1 MGVVKMWGSGE
12 AVGWLVERLADL
24 GLGEA
29 ALESYLYNYQRL
41 YGSVKLGPPGP
52 RGKPTYLWTPEQVSH
67 LEQAIRLSRQHHV
80 KFTEALERTAPNPP
94 PTLEVA
100 PQTPE
105 ATQTLATLHNRVRLL
120 EEQLSLLP
128 QISPAQELSD
138 ALKSVALAQRE
149 EANRLR
155 HDLEQ
160 RLTQF
165 TEEAN
170 LRIAG
175 IEKSFLSMHRL
186 VLELERYIRR
196 L

>member
-1 MGVVKMWGSGE
+1 MWGGGE
-12 AVGWLVERLADL
+12 AVGWLVEKLADL

-41 YGSVKLGPPGP
+41 YGRVKVGPPGP

-67 LEQAIRLSRQHHV
+67 LERAIRLSRQHNV
-80 KFTEALERTAPNPP
+80 KFTEALERTAPEP
-94 PTLEVA
+94 PTEQPAGPLA
-100 PQTPE
+100 PEPSQE
-105 ATQTLATLHNRVRLL
+105 LLALHNRLRLL
-120 EEQLSLLP
+120 EEQVALLQTSLP
-128 QISPAQELSD
+128 THELVD

-155 HDLEQ
+155 NDLEQ
-160 RLTQF
+160 RLSQF
-165 TEEAN
+165 TGEAN
-170 LRIAG
+170 LKIAS

-186 VLELERYIRR
+186 ILELERYIRR